1 MNDKEGDKLTSTGGV
16 DESYLRQQG
25 AAPPAQMNSKDG
37 DILLS
42 IEKSDGSFLSKTD
55 GVEDEKPDLD
65 LEHKVTVKEASVA
78 SKTLELPTKRKL
90 IFGEAM
96 TPELARERGTLNS
109 VQKKRKKDN
118 DDSARKRR
126 STLSGESC
134 LKDLTRESSDNC
146 QRPLSAFQRLMDP
159 KVRSASTPPL
169 KRRGEKKRV
178 AATPARQLTGQK
190 NIIQMLSVKAAVL
203 GEGEE
208 SLRGNE
214 GGEGSEP
221 QDVIKPDN
229 KDTA

>member
-1 MNDKEGDKLTSTGGV
+1 M
-16 DESYLRQQG
+16 
-25 AAPPAQMNSKDG
+25 
-37 DILLS
+37 
-42 IEKSDGSFLSKTD
+42 
-55 GVEDEKPDLD
+55 
-65 LEHKVTVKEASVA
+65 
-78 SKTLELPTKRKL
+78 
-90 IFGEAM
+90 IFGESI
-96 TPELARERGTLNS
+96 TPELARERATPNS

-118 DDSARKRR
+118 EDSARKRR
-126 STLSGESC
+126 STLSGENC
-134 LKDLTRESSDNC
+134 LTHLTRESSDNC